1 MMDSEREVVEEREG
15 ADPLSRAA
23 ARIEAEIV
31 AAEVLAA
38 ESANQPRTSPHPR
51 APSIPRQSV
60 ASPRTT
66 KPPEPARSA
75 RGVVAPKTSP
85 DASRYS
91 SREELRDELRDEPR
105 DELRDEPWIG
115 PLDTPPDYQQDR
127 SRDEPWDGAVDRP
140 RETRRS
146 RAERHARELIATGH
160 GSVAPEGSRRRRA
173 ELHAKELIATEHASR
188 ARNDG
193 FPPDHHRPEAQ
204 AAAAVAHSGTT
215 PEAGV
220 LETGTRSAP
229 AQVTSA
235 QATSRGQV
243 ERRADRR
250 ATPQSKFDTFLAFT
264 GRSLVFV
271 GQTLVALA
279 RWSWTKVRPG
289 VFRLARRAKSNI
301 RYYLGRLSSAGKG
314 RVGDHRMRVESDQ
327 AAGEATQVGAW
338 RAARVGRQRTA
349 RRPRQRLVDRFVP
362 AAMMLA
368 LAALSMWLLLV
379 GLRPPEGADAA
390 VATVAA
396 APTPTAAPTATTTPT
411 GAVSAASS
419 VTRAV
424 TPEPETAPVA
434 AVAKAPAPAPVA
446 VPEPVPT
453 PVPTSVPTPTPTP
466 TPTSTS
472 TSTAAPLAINAP
484 TKVAVVEA
492 APERTA
498 EPAEQVS
505 AKAAP
510 DAEAEEPIVTVTAK
524 LDAAL
529 DDAPPVDPDWQ
540 VDPAVDPAAARARA
554 REFEALVEEN
564 RKLDAAVEALESET
578 MKLEREMLEL
588 DLRLVTLDAVNGA
601 PAPKAGPHISID
613 IDERPGT
620 VAQSRNGVG
629 GGLVGNPATS
639 NTYRGDAFDYGQSE
653 EDLYGPE
660 PYGSEAFGN
669 ESYPAESYADSTDMP
684 MELQELLS
692 DQPFLP
698 DGQTRYGEPDAIETY
713 ADPGDTL
720 IYNESDLPY
729 AYRDEQAGYG
739 GYPEDDG
746 GGARAAVSAAIG
758 LPVERLAIAE
768 VPPGSVAE
776 RAMLQPGDLVLAID
790 GLPVNGFGDLASH
803 DTGNPAQLHD
813 VQILRDRVRMHV
825 TVDGSPLDF
834 SLRTEWIDPAELV
847 Q

>member
-38 ESANQPRTSPHPR
+38 ESANQPRRAPRPR
-51 APSIPRQSV
+51 ASSMPSQSV
-60 ASPRTT
+60 ATPRRTNS
-66 KPPEPARSA
+66 PEPTRSA
-75 RGVVAPKTSP
+75 RPVAARKTFP

-91 SREELRDELRDEPR
+91 SREELRA
-105 DELRDEPWIG
+105 EPWVG
-115 PLDTPPDYQQDR
+115 PLDTLPDYRQDGA
-127 SRDEPWDGAVDRP
+127 RDEPWDEPVDRP
-140 RETRRS
+140 WETRRS
-146 RAERHARELIATGH
+146 RAERRAIELIAAGH
-160 GSVAPEGSRRRRA
+160 GSMAPEGSRRRRA

-193 FPPDHHRPEAQ
+193 FPPDQRPDYHRPDHHRPEAQ
-204 AAAAVAHSGTT
+204 AAAAVAHLGTT
-215 PEAGV
+215 PETGA

-235 QATSRGQV
+235 QATSRGRV
-243 ERRADRR
+243 ERKSDRR
-250 ATPQSKFDTFLAFT
+250 VAPKSKSETFLAFT
-264 GRSLVFV
+264 GRLLVYV
-271 GQTLVALA
+271 GQKLVALA

-301 RYYLGRLSSAGKG
+301 RYYFGRLSSAGKG
-314 RVGDHRMRVESDQ
+314 HMGGHRMRAESDQ
-327 AAGEATQVGAW
+327 AAGEAAQVGAW

-349 RRPRQRLVDRFVP
+349 RRPRQTLVDRFVP

-368 LAALSMWLLLV
+368 LAALSVWLLLV
-379 GLRPPEGADAA
+379 GLRPPEGADVA
-390 VATVAA
+390 VTTVAA
-396 APTPTAAPTATTTPT
+396 APTAAPTATTTPT
-411 GAVSAASS
+411 AA
-419 VTRAV
+419 
-424 TPEPETAPVA
+424 
-434 AVAKAPAPAPVA
+434 
-446 VPEPVPT
+446 
-453 PVPTSVPTPTPTP
+453 
-466 TPTSTS
+466 
-472 TSTAAPLAINAP
+472 STAAPSAINAP

-492 APERTA
+492 APERTT
-498 EPAEQVS
+498 EPAESMS

-510 DAEAEEPIVTVTAK
+510 DAEEPVVTVTAK

-540 VDPAVDPAAARARA
+540 VDPAVDSAAARARA

-588 DLRLVTLDAVNGA
+588 DLRLVTLDAVNGT

-639 NTYRGDAFDYGQSE
+639 NTYRGDTFDYGQSE

-660 PYGSEAFGN
+660 PYGSEASGN
-669 ESYPAESYADSTDMP
+669 EPYPAESYADSSDMP